1 MSGAAN
7 NPYFEISR
15 EPSRDDLLRIM
26 TAPNAV
32 ANGRASS
39 GASHKEVL
47 CNMTNKRYFAGGG
60 TLSPGLPKG
69 GVEHDR
75 AKYGRS
81 MPVQDRRLLADREP
95 HEPCPQLARH
105 KLGAGAEPHADG
117 GQRYLPRGQ
126 RGRRSTAY
134 AHCVRDS
141 VPSASAPRMGDPN
154 PIRIRWLIR
163 AICTNSSLRQVRQH
177 RTYDPSSG

>member
-47 CNMTNKRYFAGGG
+47 CNMTNKSIFWQGG
-60 TLSPGLPKG
+60 TLSPGLPKAVWNMIVQNMAALCPYRIG
-69 GVEHDR
+69 DYLQTENPTNPALSWPGTSWVQVQNRMLMGASDTYPVGSEA
-75 AKYGRS
+75 AKHSIRS
-81 MPVQDRRLLADREP
+81 L
-95 HEPCPQLARH
+95 C
-105 KLGAGAEPHADG
+105 
-117 GQRYLPRGQ
+117 QRFR
-126 RGRRSTAY
+126 
-134 AHCVRDS
+134 
-141 VPSASAPRMGDPN
+141 PSASAPRMGDPN

>member
-1 MSGAAN
+1 
-7 NPYFEISR
+7 
-15 EPSRDDLLRIM
+15 
-26 TAPNAV
+26 
-32 ANGRASS
+32 
-39 GASHKEVL
+39 
-47 CNMTNKRYFAGGG
+47 
-60 TLSPGLPKG
+60 
-69 GVEHDR
+69 
-75 AKYGRS
+75 

-105 KLGAGAEPHADG
+105 KLGAGAGPHADG

-134 AHCVRDS
+134 ARCVRDS
-141 VPSASAPRMGDPN
+141 GPSASAPRMGNPN

>member
-1 MSGAAN
+1 
-7 NPYFEISR
+7 
-15 EPSRDDLLRIM
+15 
-26 TAPNAV
+26 
-32 ANGRASS
+32 
-39 GASHKEVL
+39 
-47 CNMTNKRYFAGGG
+47 MTNKRYFAGGG
-60 TLSPGLPKG
+60 GTLSPGLYTLPKG

-105 KLGAGAEPHADG
+105 KLGAGAGPHADG

-141 VPSASAPRMGDPN
+141 APSASAPRMVVPN
-154 PIRIRWLIR
+154 HSRRIK
-163 AICTNSSLRQVRQH
+163 AICTNFSLRQVRQH
-177 RTYDPSSG
+177 RTSDPSSGWRSAPQQHAPLPFGAYLASDSLIPEMGCVA

>member
-47 CNMTNKRYFAGGG
+47 CNMTNKRYFAGGHSKPRIVHIAERRCG
-60 TLSPGLPKG
+60 T
-69 GVEHDR
+69 
-75 AKYGRS
+75 
-81 MPVQDRRLLADREP
+81 
-95 HEPCPQLARH
+95 
-105 KLGAGAEPHADG
+105 
-117 GQRYLPRGQ
+117 
-126 RGRRSTAY
+126 
-134 AHCVRDS
+134 
-141 VPSASAPRMGDPN
+141 
-154 PIRIRWLIR
+154 
-163 AICTNSSLRQVRQH
+163 
-177 RTYDPSSG
+177 

>member
-47 CNMTNKRYFAGGG
+47 C
-60 TLSPGLPKG
+60 
-69 GVEHDR
+69 
-75 AKYGRS
+75 KY
-81 MPVQDRRLLADREP
+81 DE
-95 HEPCPQLARH
+95 
-105 KLGAGAEPHADG
+105 
-117 GQRYLPRGQ
+117 
-126 RGRRSTAY
+126 
-134 AHCVRDS
+134 
-141 VPSASAPRMGDPN
+141 
-154 PIRIRWLIR
+154 
-163 AICTNSSLRQVRQH
+163 
-177 RTYDPSSG
+177 

>member
-47 CNMTNKRYFAGGG
+47 CNMTNKRYFAGG

-141 VPSASAPRMGDPN
+141 VPSASAPRMGN
-154 PIRIRWLIR
+154 QHGSQRIN

-177 RTYDPSSG
+177 KSYDPSSGWR